1 MLTRKIRLPHST
13 LDPPLRASLQLL
25 AYSDPTTNQV
35 KRSFSLKKKPD
46 FFSLY
51 SSGSKTLPSS
61 ASSSNQVKSAGA
73 ASSLSA
79 TFPTISQAMAPID
92 VSEARPIVF
101 SGPSGTGKS
110 TLLKKLFS
118 AHPDLFGFSVSH
130 TTRKPRAG
138 EEDGVHYHFTTPEHF
153 EKLISQNAFEEHA
166 KFGGNYYGS
175 SRAAVQAV
183 ADGKGKSIDGSPA
196 EGKRICVFDIEM
208 EGVKQLK
215 KSALNPRVCFI
226 QPPSVGVL
234 EERLRGRGT
243 DSEESIRKRLD
254 QASREMDYCRTEGK
268 QDKVV
273 INDDLDRAY
282 KELDEWV
289 MKDLSGQTS

>member
-1 MLTRKIRLPHST
+1 MLTRKVRLPPSLLTAPST
-13 LDPPLRASLQLL
+13 SYIQALARIDPPTHTQTRPFTFKL
-25 AYSDPTTNQV
+25 
-35 KRSFSLKKKPD
+35 KPD
-46 FFSLY
+46 FFTLY
-51 SSGSKTLPSS
+51 SSSKKAPPRG
-61 ASSSNQVKSAGA
+61 SNQLDTPSEGFAPFG
-73 ASSLSA
+73 
-79 TFPTISQAMAPID
+79 TTMAPID

-153 EKLISQNAFEEHA
+153 EKLVAEDKFEEHA

-215 KSALNPRVCFI
+215 KSRLNPRICFI
-226 QPPSVGVL
+226 QPPSVEVL

-243 DSEESIRKRLD
+243 DSEEAIRKRLD
-254 QASREMDYCRTEGK
+254 QASREIEYCRTEGK
-268 QDKVV
+268 EDKVV
-273 INDDLDRAY
+273 VNDDLDKAY

-289 MKDLSGQTS
+289 MKDLSGQAS